1 MSLELANAI
10 SKALSEGYQ
19 IDGEAFGVISGLP
32 PGTDVE
38 LLVKNAIRRK
48 VGNDDKVIRKMDIE
62 QVIPEDVLAVQ
73 EPVLKVSGEA
83 GEIEVMSDPT
93 DQIAP
98 AEADIGFK
106 KLFQDRYW
114 RLLGI
119 ARRRPDSRNI
129 SNIESMKGQKVDK
142 MKIAGLLSSRNSKHG
157 NVELTIDDPTGTARI
172 QCNEE
177 FASIAMRI
185 PLDSFV
191 VAELSGG
198 KGSQILRHVADHAR
212 RSNPKARNFD
222 APRLCGPPL

>member
-1 MSLELANAI
+1 MSLELTNAI

-48 VGNDDKVIRKMDIE
+48 AGNDDKVIRKTDIE

-73 EPVLKVSGEA
+73 EPVLQISGEA

-129 SNIESMKGQKVDK
+129 SNIES
-142 MKIAGLLSSRNSKHG
+142 H
-157 NVELTIDDPTGTARI
+157 EGTEGR
-172 QCNEE
+172 QDE
-177 FASIAMRI
+177 
-185 PLDSFV
+185 D
-191 VAELSGG
+191 
-198 KGSQILRHVADHAR
+198 R
-212 RSNPKARNFD
+212 RSALFEEQQTWERRADDRRPDGDRTHSVQ
-222 APRLCGPPL
+222 